1 VKGMKGFFSQLKVLI
16 SWGSTIWKLLSLLG
30 WQGPV
35 LALSIS
41 LLGWGWAHLQGVP
54 TSLAVMASLP
64 VFVTLLYLFKL
75 PAFIA
80 GTNEISGLIRP
91 DYKLWARLDRYSLG
105 HAACLMAG
113 VQPTDNPAFMPGN
126 AGVYHQLLYQAIR
139 TRQLDAHTPHL
150 QPGQP
155 DPLFTQG
162 QPPNWA
168 TVILRKD
175 LQKFYSDQKNFVL
188 PKFLK
193 D

>member
-1 VKGMKGFFSQLKVLI
+1 MKGFFSQLKVLL

-30 WQGPV
+30 WQGPL
-35 LALSIS
+35 LALFLSA
-41 LLGWGWAHLQGVP
+41 LGWLWAHIQGVP

-64 VFVTLLYLFKL
+64 VFVAVLYLYKL
-75 PAFIA
+75 PAFII
-80 GTNEISGLIRP
+80 GTNEISSLKRP
-91 DYKLWARLDRYSLG
+91 DYELWARLDRYSLG
-105 HAACLMAG
+105 HASCLMAG
-113 VQPTDNPAFMPGN
+113 VHPTDNPAFMPGN
-126 AGVYHQLLYQAIR
+126 AGVYYQLLYQAIR
-139 TRQLDAHTPHL
+139 TKQLEAHTPHL

-155 DPLFTQG
+155 DPLVTQG

-175 LQKFYSDQKNFVL
+175 LQKFCSDQKNFVL